1 MKYSGPVPHT
11 CTKCD
16 YYKRL
21 ISEYCERITMSNL
34 DKLKNATPRSLRS
47 MTKQEMED
55 LFSFSVIDFDRDCQ
69 HQSLDGTKE
78 DLKWIPI
85 AVVCVVSW
93 WWPSD
98 GPSPTS
104 SMVSSS

>member
-1 MKYSGPVPHT
+1 
-11 CTKCD
+11 
-16 YYKRL
+16 
-21 ISEYCERITMSNL
+21 MSKL
-34 DKLKNATPRSLRS
+34 DKHKNATPRSLSS
-47 MTKQEMED
+47 MTKQERED
-55 LFSFSVIDFDRDCQ
+55 LFSFSAIDIDRDCQ
-69 HQSLDGTKE
+69 QQSLNGMKE

-93 WWPSD
+93 WWPSN

>member
-1 MKYSGPVPHT
+1 MKYSGPMPFT

-21 ISEYCERITMSNL
+21 ISEYCERIAMSNS

-55 LFSFSVIDFDRDCQ
+55 LRTNCLIKDWASGDVLIS
-69 HQSLDGTKE
+69 E
-78 DLKWIPI
+78 
-85 AVVCVVSW
+85 
-93 WWPSD
+93 
-98 GPSPTS
+98 
-104 SMVSSS
+104 

>member
-1 MKYSGPVPHT
+1 MLNSVCCIAAEGFVHILLT
-11 CTKCD
+11 
-16 YYKRL
+16 
-21 ISEYCERITMSNL
+21 IE
-34 DKLKNATPRSLRS
+34 
-47 MTKQEMED
+47 ED
-55 LFSFSVIDFDRDCQ
+55 LFSFSAIDFDRDCQ

-104 SMVSSS
+104 LMVSSS